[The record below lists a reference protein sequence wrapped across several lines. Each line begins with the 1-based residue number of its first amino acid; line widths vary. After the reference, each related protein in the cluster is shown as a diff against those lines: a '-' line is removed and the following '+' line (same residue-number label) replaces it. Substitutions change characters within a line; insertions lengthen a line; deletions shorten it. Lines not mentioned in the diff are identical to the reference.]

1 MDEITLGVNWLAVA
15 VGAFLSFL
23 MGWLWFSPKFLGKS
37 WAAGVG
43 IDIEA
48 ADNKPPAEAM
58 VTQLLG
64 TIMLAW
70 LVGITAVT
78 SSLLT
83 LLLVVITF
91 TLLSASQGL
100 FIKKSAAAILI
111 EQGCVI
117 AMAIIMVVVQGVL

>member
-1 MDEITLGVNWLAVA
+1 
-15 VGAFLSFL
+15 
-23 MGWLWFSPKFLGKS
+23 
-37 WAAGVG
+37 
-43 IDIEA
+43 
-48 ADNKPPAEAM
+48 M

-100 FIKKSAAAILI
+100 FIKKSIAAILI
-111 EQGCVI
+111 EQGYVV
-117 AMAIIMVVVQGVL
+117 AMTIIMVVVQGVL

>member
-23 MGWLWFSPKFLGKS
+23 MGWLWFSPKFLGKP

-48 ADNKPPAEAM
+48 ADNKPPAAAM

-100 FIKKSAAAILI
+100 FIKKSTAAILI
-111 EQGCVI
+111 EQGYVV
-117 AMAIIMVVVQGVL
+117 AMAIIMVLVQGVL

>member
-1 MDEITLGVNWLAVA
+1 MDEITLSVNWLAVA

-23 MGWLWFSPKFLGKS
+23 MGWLWFSPQFLGKP

-48 ADNKPPAEAM
+48 ADNKPPAAAM

-100 FIKKSAAAILI
+100 FIKKSIAAILI
-111 EQGCVI
+111 EQGYVV

>member
-1 MDEITLGVNWLAVA
+1 M
-15 VGAFLSFL
+15 
-23 MGWLWFSPKFLGKS
+23 
-37 WAAGVG
+37 G

-48 ADNKPPAEAM
+48 ADNKPPAAAM

-100 FIKKSAAAILI
+100 FIKKSIAAILI
-111 EQGCVI
+111 EQGYVV
-117 AMAIIMVVVQGVL
+117 AMTIIMVVVQGVL